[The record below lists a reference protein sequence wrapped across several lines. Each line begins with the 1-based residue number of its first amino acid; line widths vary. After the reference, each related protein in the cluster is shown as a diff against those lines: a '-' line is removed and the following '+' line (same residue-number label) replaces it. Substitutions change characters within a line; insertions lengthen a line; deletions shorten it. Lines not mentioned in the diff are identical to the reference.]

1 MWRCVAPAL
10 AAGLASAAAQRCGRG
25 VALDAG
31 DSKAPWRQRVAGA
44 QVTSRLRPAPGGVAQ
59 APRLRLLTALEAAR
73 QGPCARVPRRAW
85 AARACTDAR
94 LLRAPVV
101 PACARPGGRRAHRG
115 GAGSEP
121 CSGALRL
128 GNSGSRTPCCFE
140 LRCVMMCLRPDLYWG
155 RQAWGDRPNLGW
167 VWPKLSRVPPH
178 FGLLR
183 EYGRIGPSL
192 RCVFD
197 QSQARIWAEWV
208 GPNLGPGRPNSGRVR
223 PNLGVAPIQA
233 GSTGFSQASAGRGEF
248 SVGSGN
254 IAARPDH
261 ILGCVRRRF
270 VDLLLLVGVCSL
282 AALSGECSCRVL
294 RPMWARARR
303 HRRDTLCCGDHI
315 FSERRG

>member
-155 RQAWGDRPNLGW
+155 RQAWGGSTKSGLGVAETESGSTTFRPPSR
-167 VWPKLSRVPPH
+167 VWPDWTKSKM
-178 FGLLR
+178 
-183 EYGRIGPSL
+183 
-192 RCVFD
+192 CVRPI
-197 QSQARIWAEWV
+197 S
-208 GPNLGPGRPNSGRVR
+208 GPNLGRMGWAEFGPGSAKLRPGSTKSGRCADPGR
-223 PNLGVAPIQA
+223 LDWLL
-233 GSTGFSQASAGRGEF
+233 ASIG
-248 SVGSGN
+248 
-254 IAARPDH
+254 
-261 ILGCVRRRF
+261 
-270 VDLLLLVGVCSL
+270 
-282 AALSGECSCRVL
+282 
-294 RPMWARARR
+294 RAR
-303 HRRDTLCCGDHI
+303 
-315 FSERRG
+315 